1 MAEISVNI
9 KGKLYPINQLIG
21 KTIYAGNLTK
31 LYPGADDTRKAYFQV
46 PTGGIIGNMYSWVV
60 ASNGVVYLMFYTKN
74 AAIGEKYGY
83 TTDQKLGLKDTYYF
97 AKLSDVNGDTLQKQG
112 AKTTEQIEKEAA
124 DKDKSFADKA
134 LETGTK
140 VILWGAAI
148 FAVAGIVKNK
158 I

>member
-1 MAEISVNI
+1 MAEIINVNI
-9 KGKLYPINQLIG
+9 KGKLFPITQIIG
-21 KTIYAGNLTK
+21 KTIYAGNLTP
-31 LYPGADDTRKAYFQV
+31 LYPYIGGKALFQV
-46 PTGGIIGNMYSWVV
+46 QPGNVIGTCYSWNT
-60 ASNGVVYLMFYTKN
+60 AGDGTIYLSFYTSSE
-74 AAIGEKYGY
+74 AIKSKYTNGY
-83 TTDQKLGLKDTYYF
+83 YVV
-97 AKLSDVNGDTLQKQG
+97 KLSDVNGDTLQKQG

-158 I
+158 M